1 MMAQLLTYCRLPLL
15 LLGSLLW
22 ETNKISAQVF
32 EDYAFR
38 QQAKE
43 GLDFTYNMQFEKA
56 QAVFVQLEEKH
67 PEHPAPHYLLAF
79 NRWWQS
85 YISTTQTYHPYM
97 EHELA
102 QALKLNARY
111 ANDPAYRLEY
121 TFFQYMIY
129 AFQARLYILQRD
141 WLNGANSGR
150 KALPY
155 LEKGLAFAQES
166 PEFYFSSGIYH
177 YFAETYPRKH
187 SYLQPF
193 MVFFPDGNAKLGV
206 DELDKASRHS
216 DFAQVESLFY
226 LGDIYLEEGEIK
238 RALQVKRKLSRQY
251 PRNTWFEVDY
261 ARALLWAEEYNSAR
275 EILESIQ
282 AVYETQTG
290 AQVRQISSVESRYTS
305 LLMVRVYHL
314 LGRIALEQQ
323 ASPEIA
329 ISLLDQSL
337 SMITLC
343 GLSEYEYLPLNY
355 YYRAVALEKLSRL
368 EEAKAS
374 YQKVL
379 ELEDNAEVLRPSMQA
394 LKRL

>member
-1 MMAQLLTYCRLPLL
+1 MIHLLTYCRLLIVLL
-15 LLGSLLW
+15 CCIMMFSPM
-22 ETNKISAQVF
+22 EISAQVF
-32 EDYAFR
+32 EDHAFR

-56 QAVFVQLEEKH
+56 QAVFISLEEKY

-97 EHELA
+97 EHELGL
-102 QALKLNARY
+102 ALKLNARF
-111 ANDPAYRLEY
+111 ANDPDYRLEY

-193 MVFFPDGNAKLGV
+193 MVFFPDGNAQLGL

-216 DFAQVESLFY
+216 DFAQVESLYY
-226 LGDIYLEEGEIK
+226 LGDIYLEEGEVK

-261 ARALLWAEEYNSAR
+261 ARALLWADEYSSAK
-275 EILESIQ
+275 EVLQSIQ
-282 AVYETQTG
+282 SVYESQSD
-290 AQVRQISSVESRYTS
+290 AFSRQISSVESRYTS

-314 LGRIALEQQ
+314 LGRVALEEEGASDKAIALF
-323 ASPEIA
+323 
-329 ISLLDQSL
+329 DQSL
-337 SMITLC
+337 KMIRLC
-343 GLSEYEYLPLNY
+343 HLSEYEYLPLNY
-355 YYRAVALEKLSRL
+355 YYRGLALERLSRV
-368 EEAKAS
+368 EEARAS

-379 ELEDNAEVLRPSMQA
+379 ELEDNAEVLQPSMKA
-394 LKRL
+394 LERL